1 MIFLIFHCFIF
12 ANIFKFKCPHT
23 RNYSRTGEENI
34 LPVVACGFTLGSYT
48 RPLRIDIRI
57 GVTESSGRKMGSG
70 VAGDR
75 MRLSL
80 LYRSSPPHPEM
91 KVLQ

>member
-1 MIFLIFHCFIF
+1 M
-12 ANIFKFKCPHT
+12 
-23 RNYSRTGEENI
+23 
-34 LPVVACGFTLGSYT
+34 GSYT